1 MSLSSTSGTSALKA
15 QLSEALGANE
25 QRYWET
31 FHFFLHGQLSRVE
44 FEDTVRECLDSP
56 QLSESIVRSYIRAR
70 MLSSRIYSS
79 AA

>member
-25 QRYWET
+25 QRYWEI

-56 QLSESIVRSYIRAR
+56 QLSESTCAILHPCSHTQ
-70 MLSSRIYSS
+70 LEDL
-79 AA
+79 